1 MLDKALCDDLCHGF
15 RCLIP
20 CQLPA
25 ARKAKRERGYDFAR
39 ISGRELL
46 VGAWHPPTIAEARER
61 SKNIGSK
68 KPRVS
73 GWARRGAD
81 TCALWQGRIKRA
93 RTVPRRRNRASR

>member
-1 MLDKALCDDLCHGF
+1 MLDKALCDDLRHGF
-15 RCLIP
+15 GCLIP

-68 KPRVS
+68 KAPREWLGS
-73 GWARRGAD
+73 TRGRHWRAWAGA
-81 TCALWQGRIKRA
+81 
-93 RTVPRRRNRASR
+93 N